1 ILYVEYCGVV
11 AHLTEELPTFAFKCN
26 TKNKRTY
33 LEMISFVTATENAEV
48 LQGSD
53 TLGAETVFNHSR
65 ITPEIKRKTYIV
77 SPKKTD
83 VAMFSAES
91 VQYYLD
97 QVVATQHLPD
107 EKSIQAQSDVL
118 PSGIFAGEEFQMAIA
133 FFSMRSHHLFS
144 TVK

>member
-1 ILYVEYCGVV
+1 M

-65 ITPEIKRKTYIV
+65 ITPEIKRCILYCKLCCRVVRNVVVQALYIRY
-77 SPKKTD
+77 
-83 VAMFSAES
+83 S
-91 VQYYLD
+91 V
-97 QVVATQHLPD
+97 
-107 EKSIQAQSDVL
+107 I
-118 PSGIFAGEEFQMAIA
+118 IFKNIYVW
-133 FFSMRSHHLFS
+133 
-144 TVK
+144 T